1 MEVEAVLETLV
12 AETDDGGAGV
22 VGAALSFEN
31 GEDVRVESLGV
42 ITLRLLFREAGLPD
56 FVFQELFLDRPA
68 PSVAPP
74 RVPAS
79 RVGSCRAR
87 AVVGE
92 RLVHAPFKPRVAE
105 IREPAGGNFPFRPA
119 GSLRPCAGRAERE
132 IIDGRLETAAAEE
145 Q

>member
-22 VGAALSFEN
+22 IGAALSFED

-74 RVPAS
+74 R
-79 RVGSCRAR
+79 
-87 AVVGE
+87 
-92 RLVHAPFKPRVAE
+92 
-105 IREPAGGNFPFRPA
+105 
-119 GSLRPCAGRAERE
+119 
-132 IIDGRLETAAAEE
+132 AA
-145 Q
+145 